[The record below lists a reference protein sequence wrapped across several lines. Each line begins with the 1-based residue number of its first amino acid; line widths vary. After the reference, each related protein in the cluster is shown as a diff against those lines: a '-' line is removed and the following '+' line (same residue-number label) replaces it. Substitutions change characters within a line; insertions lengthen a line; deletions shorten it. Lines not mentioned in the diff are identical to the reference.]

1 MTEDQRPLGW
11 AVCAVSV
18 TARVPMGGGGTQ
30 LEKYPVVTRS
40 IDKGRRKARKFME
53 GELLPGDKGWRYENR
68 SWMQG
73 APRATP
79 DRLLA

>member
-1 MTEDQRPLGW
+1 M
-11 AVCAVSV
+11 
-18 TARVPMGGGGTQ
+18 
-30 LEKYPVVTRS
+30 EKYPVVTRS

-68 SWMQG
+68 PWMQG